1 MRHSNDHAAAQARS
15 NAGSPGLRAWP
26 GFLSLALLA
35 ILFWAGYWH
44 VIGNDWRLDDPDHL
58 TSASRLGLS
67 GLYRLFVD
75 PDIWGLISRVNFCPI
90 NVAVYGFWLKLFGA
104 RPGPAYFLHLFDL
117 FLLALAYFT
126 WLLRHVRLPVAL
138 GFTVLCFASLPVYE
152 LANELMSNHYALA
165 GLFAMLALHA
175 FDEAPRRGWPFW
187 LAGALLS
194 ALAALS
200 KEIFGFVVLY
210 PLLRELLAAPPM
222 WRDLPGLRRRLGPP
236 LLALLP
242 MAGFALWRRA
252 MLGDRLGGYGYFA
265 RGDAGKALQY
275 VFGDHVMLVGAGLA
289 LGVLLLGLNRGWRT
303 VLAAGLM
310 TLYGAIPSLFIPT
323 MASGRYW
330 FLPVLSLCL
339 FLALAWPT
347 DFRQRGRVAVA
358 LLASLL
364 VAGPLLA
371 HTRLRGPQV
380 HAAFTA
386 QGHEMRQLV
395 EQLKRQPLMVEI
407 TDKQNAQKLRRAKK
421 LCVVEQGGAP
431 GPLCQGE
438 LVLGGHAIESFQDIA
453 GLDQTCD
460 SLGATGWSCRG
471 HANLNIT
478 TDYRD
483 SVLLW
488 NHQPCATGMA
498 TIIYK
503 PDAGFTQFY
512 NGLDDRKDW
521 LVSILPCHPD
531 QFIKL
536 YGLKWLNMMV
546 VMDEAD
552 GSKLI
557 TPLRHLDLGHSHDE
571 QTLQALRVAPLARP

>member
-1 MRHSNDHAAAQARS
+1 MPKHNKFPPSKS
-15 NAGSPGLRAWP
+15 PTESWVWVFGSI
-26 GFLSLALLA
+26 ALLTVV
-35 ILFWAGYWH
+35 FWTAYWH
-44 VIGNDWRLDDPDHL
+44 VKGNFWRADDPYHL
-58 TSASRLGLS
+58 TTVRELGLY
-67 GLYRLFVD
+67 GLWQLFTVED
-75 PDIWGLISRVNFCPI
+75 VWARVSHANFCPI
-90 NVAVYGFWLKLFGA
+90 NVAIYGLWDRIFGA
-104 RPGPAYFLHLFDL
+104 QPKWAYAHHLLNL
-117 FLLALAYFT
+117 FSLALVYFA

-138 GFTVLCFASLPVYE
+138 GFTVLCFASLPIYE

-187 LAGALLS
+187 LAGALLA

-210 PLLRELLAAPPM
+210 PLLRELLASPPM
-222 WRDLPGLRRRLGPP
+222 WHDLPGLRRRLGPP
-236 LLALLP
+236 LLTLLP
-242 MAGFALWRRA
+242 MTGFALWRRA

-265 RGDAGKALQY
+265 TGDAGKALQY

-289 LGVLLLGLNRGWRT
+289 LGLLLLGLNRGWRP

-310 TLYGAIPSLFIPT
+310 VLYGAIPSLFIPT

-386 QGHEMRQLV
+386 QGHEMRHLV

-431 GPLCQGE
+431 GTLCQGE

-453 GLDQTCD
+453 GLDQACD

-557 TPLRHLDLGHSHDE
+557 TPLRHLDLGHPHDE

>member
-1 MRHSNDHAAAQARS
+1 MLHTTDHAAAQACT
-15 NAGSPGLRAWP
+15 NDPKPHHLDWP
-26 GFLSLALLA
+26 GFLSMALLA
-35 ILFWAGYWH
+35 GLFWAGYWH
-44 VIGNDWRLDDPDHL
+44 VTGNDWRLDDPDHL
-58 TSASRLGLS
+58 TSASRLGLF

-75 PDIWGLISRVNFCPI
+75 RDIWGLISRVNFCPI
-90 NVAVYGFWLKLFGA
+90 NVAVYGFWLKLFGPH
-104 RPGPAYFLHLFDL
+104 PGPAYVLHLFNL
-117 FLLALAYFT
+117 FLLALAYFA
-126 WLLRHVRLPVAL
+126 WLLRYVRLPVAL

-165 GLFAMLALHA
+165 GLFAVLALHA

-187 LAGALLS
+187 LAGALLA

-210 PLLRELLAAPPM
+210 PLLRELLAAPPV
-222 WRDLPGLRRRLGPP
+222 WHDRDDLRQRLGPP
-236 LLALLP
+236 LLAMLP

-265 RGDAGKALQY
+265 TGDIGKALQY
-275 VFGDHVMLVGAGLA
+275 VFGDHVALAGAGLA
-289 LGVLLLGLNRGWRT
+289 LGLLLLGLNRGWRPI
-303 VLAAGLM
+303 LAAGLM

-330 FLPVLSLCL
+330 FLPLLSLCY

-347 DFRQRGRVAVA
+347 DFRQRGRAAAA

-386 QGHEMRQLV
+386 QGREMRNLV
-395 EQLKRQPLMVEI
+395 DQLKSQPLRVEI

-421 LCVVEQGGAP
+421 LCVVEQGGTP
-431 GPLCQGE
+431 GPTCQGE
-438 LVLGGHAIESFQDIA
+438 LVLGGRPIEPLRDIA
-453 GLDQTCD
+453 ALEQVCD
-460 SLGATGWSCRG
+460 SLGATGWTCRDRSR
-471 HANLNIT
+471 LDIT

-503 PDAGFTQFY
+503 PDPGFTQFY

-536 YGLKWLNMMV
+536 YGLKWLDMMV

-557 TPLRHLDLGHSHDE
+557 TPLRHLDLGRPHDE
-571 QTLQALRVAPLARP
+571 QTLEALRVAPPARP